1 MQNANCLKKPGW
13 LLKTGEPAAYRC
25 ISRIPFRMKWRSF
38 TWQRACA
45 TYTHPEETEQLTVKK
60 LPIEEAWQMV
70 QGWAHHRFNE
80 RGCYYKS
87 QAAVSRRRIEVIH
100 LQMPI
105 KQSSLIIG
113 RQPLVEALQGGRAID
128 KILLQKNI
136 SGDVINTIR
145 QLAREHNVP
154 IQVVPPEKL
163 DGMTKANHQGVVA
176 FVARVQYMDL
186 QQVIDHTVS
195 NGELPLFLML
205 DGVTDVRNIGAIARS
220 AVCCGAQA
228 IIIPDKGVGALNE
241 EAMKSSAGALEQ
253 IHICRVNSL
262 IESC

>member
-1 MQNANCLKKPGW
+1 
-13 LLKTGEPAAYRC
+13 
-25 ISRIPFRMKWRSF
+25 
-38 TWQRACA
+38 
-45 TYTHPEETEQLTVKK
+45 
-60 LPIEEAWQMV
+60 
-70 QGWAHHRFNE
+70 
-80 RGCYYKS
+80 
-87 QAAVSRRRIEVIH
+87 
-100 LQMPI
+100 MPV

-113 RQPLVEALQGGRAID
+113 RQPLVEALQSGKAID
-128 KILLQKNI
+128 KILLQKNAA
-136 SGDVINTIR
+136 GDVINTVR

-154 IQVVPPEKL
+154 IQVVPVEKL
-163 DGMTKANHQGVVA
+163 NGLTKANHQGLVA
-176 FVARVQYMDL
+176 FAARVQYMDL
-186 QQVIDHTVS
+186 QQVIDHVVS

-262 IESC
+262 LKAVDTLHLNGIKVFTSEMRAEQNVFELPFTDPCCVIMGDEGKGVQPYLAKAADHFFKIPMAASFDSFNVSVATGIILYEAMKHRMGK

>member
-1 MQNANCLKKPGW
+1 MA
-13 LLKTGEPAAYRC
+13 
-25 ISRIPFRMKWRSF
+25 
-38 TWQRACA
+38 
-45 TYTHPEETEQLTVKK
+45 
-60 LPIEEAWQMV
+60 
-70 QGWAHHRFNE
+70 
-80 RGCYYKS
+80 
-87 QAAVSRRRIEVIH
+87 
-100 LQMPI
+100 I

-113 RQPLVEALQGGRAID
+113 RQPLVEALQTGKAID
-128 KILLQKNI
+128 KILLQKNA

-145 QLAREHNVP
+145 KLARDQNVP
-154 IQVVPPEKL
+154 IQLVPVEKL
-163 DGMTKANHQGVVA
+163 NGMTKANHQGVLA

-186 QQVIDHTVS
+186 QQVIDYVVS
-195 NGELPLFLML
+195 KGELPLFLML

-262 IESC
+262 LKAVDTLHLNGILVFTSEMRAEKNVFELPFTDPCCIIMGDEGKGVQPYLAKAADHFFKIPMATGFDSFNVSVASGIILYEAMKHRMGK